1 VKTTAIVL
9 SAGRGTRMNSDV
21 AKQYLPLKGRPVL
34 FYCMDI
40 FQKSFI
46 DEIILVCAK
55 EDIEYC
61 KEEIVDKYGFS
72 KVSQIVPGGKERY
85 NSVFNGLCAISDVS
99 RKASEE
105 SYVFIHD
112 GARPFVDMDMLERV
126 LDEVKVHKACITG
139 VPVKDT
145 IKVSDADGFVCDTPN
160 RSSLYQVQTP
170 QVFEYKL
177 IKDAYK
183 EVLDKEQEL
192 REKGVSITDDAMIV
206 EAVSDIKVKIVEG
219 SYRNI
224 KITTPEDMIVAASFI
239 G

>member
-1 VKTTAIVL
+1 MKTTAIVL

-46 DEIILVCAK
+46 DEIILVCAE

-72 KVSQIVPGGKERY
+72 KVSKIVPGGKERY
-85 NSVFNGLCAISDVS
+85 NSVFNGLCAISDVPG
-99 RKASEE
+99 KASEE

-145 IKVSDADGFVCDTPN
+145 IKVSDVDGFVCDTPN
-160 RSSLYQVQTP
+160 RSTLYQVQTP

-206 EAVSDIKVKIVEG
+206 EAVSDTKVKILEG

>member
-1 VKTTAIVL
+1 MKTTAIVL

-34 FYCMDI
+34 FYCMDT

-46 DEIILVCAK
+46 DEIILVCAE
-55 EDIEYC
+55 EDIDYC

-72 KVSQIVPGGKERY
+72 KVSKIVPGGKERY
-85 NSVFNGLCAISDVS
+85 NSVFNGLCAISDGLG
-99 RKASEE
+99 KASEE

-145 IKVSDADGFVCDTPN
+145 IKVSDVDGFVCDTPN
-160 RSSLYQVQTP
+160 RSTLYQVQTP

-206 EAVSDIKVKIVEG
+206 EAVSDTKVKIVEG

>member
-1 VKTTAIVL
+1 MKTTAIVL

-46 DEIILVCAK
+46 DEIVLVCAE

-61 KEEIVDKYGFS
+61 KTEIVDKFGFS
-72 KVSQIVPGGKERY
+72 KVSKIVSGGKERY
-85 NSVFNGLCAISDVS
+85 NSVYNGLCAIEDD
-99 RKASEE
+99 AELNNEE
-105 SYVFIHD
+105 RYVFIHD
-112 GARPFVDMDMLERV
+112 GARPFVDIDMLNRV
-126 LDEVKVHKACITG
+126 LEEVRIHKACITG

-145 IKVSDADGFVCDTPN
+145 IKVSDKEGFVCDTPN

-183 EVLDKEQEL
+183 EVLENEKKL
-192 REKGVSITDDAMIV
+192 REQGISITDDAMIV
-206 EAVSDIKVKIVEG
+206 EAVSDTKVKIVEG

>member
-1 VKTTAIVL
+1 MKTTAIVL

-46 DEIILVCAK
+46 DEIILVCAE

-61 KEEIVDKYGFS
+61 KDEIVDKYGFS
-72 KVSQIVPGGKERY
+72 KVSRIVSGGKERY
-85 NSVFNGLCAISDVS
+85 NSVYNGLCAISDI
-99 RKASEE
+99 SEKDSGE
-105 SYVFIHD
+105 NYVFIHD
-112 GARPFVDMDMLERV
+112 GARPFVDIDMLERV

-145 IKVSDADGFVCDTPN
+145 IKVSDTDGFVCDTPN
-160 RSSLYQVQTP
+160 RASLYQVQTP

-183 EVLDKEQEL
+183 EVLDKEKEL

-206 EAVSDIKVKIVEG
+206 EAVSDAKVKIVEG

>member
-1 VKTTAIVL
+1 MKTTAIVL

-34 FYCMDI
+34 FYCMDT

-46 DEIILVCAK
+46 DEIILVCAE
-55 EDIEYC
+55 EDIDYC

-72 KVSQIVPGGKERY
+72 KVSKIVPGGKERY
-85 NSVFNGLCAISDVS
+85 NSVFNGLCAISDGPG
-99 RKASEE
+99 KASEE

-170 QVFEYKL
+170 QVFDYKL

-183 EVLDKEQEL
+183 EVLDKEKEL

>member
-1 VKTTAIVL
+1 MKTTAIVL

-46 DEIILVCAK
+46 DEIILVCAE

-61 KEEIVDKYGFS
+61 KDEIVDKYGFS
-72 KVSQIVPGGKERY
+72 KVSRIVSGGKERY
-85 NSVFNGLCAISDVS
+85 NSVYNGLCAISDI
-99 RKASEE
+99 SEKDSGE

-112 GARPFVDMDMLERV
+112 GARPFVDIDMLERV

-145 IKVSDADGFVCDTPN
+145 IKVSDTDGFVCDTPN
-160 RSSLYQVQTP
+160 RASLYQVQTP

-183 EVLDKEQEL
+183 EVLDKEKEL

-206 EAVSDIKVKIVEG
+206 EAVSDAKVKIVEG

>member
-1 VKTTAIVL
+1 MKTTAIVL

-21 AKQYLPLKGRPVL
+21 AKQYLPLMGRPVL
-34 FYCMDI
+34 FYCMDT

-72 KVSQIVPGGKERY
+72 KVSKIVPGGKERY

-99 RKASEE
+99 GKVSEE

-170 QVFEYKL
+170 QVFDYKL

>member
-1 VKTTAIVL
+1 MKTTAIVL

-85 NSVFNGLCAISDVS
+85 NSVFNGLCAISDVPG
-99 RKASEE
+99 KASEE
-105 SYVFIHD
+105 RYVFIHD

-170 QVFEYKL
+170 QVFDYKL

-183 EVLDKEQEL
+183 EVLDKEKEL

>member
-1 VKTTAIVL
+1 MKTTAIVL

>member
-1 VKTTAIVL
+1 MKTTAIVL

-170 QVFEYKL
+170 QVFDYKL

>member
-1 VKTTAIVL
+1 MKTTAIVL

-46 DEIILVCAK
+46 DEIILVCAE

-61 KEEIVDKYGFS
+61 KDEIVDKYGFS
-72 KVSQIVPGGKERY
+72 KVSRIVLGGKERY
-85 NSVFNGLCAISDVS
+85 NSVYNGLCAISDI
-99 RKASEE
+99 SEKDSGE
-105 SYVFIHD
+105 NYVFIHD
-112 GARPFVDMDMLERV
+112 GARPFVDIDMLERV

-145 IKVSDADGFVCDTPN
+145 IKVSDTDGFVCDTPN
-160 RSSLYQVQTP
+160 RASLYQVQTP

-183 EVLDKEQEL
+183 EVLDKEKEL

-206 EAVSDIKVKIVEG
+206 EAVSDAKVKIVEG

>member
-1 VKTTAIVL
+1 
-9 SAGRGTRMNSDV
+9 MNSDV

-34 FYCMDI
+34 FYCMNT

-46 DEIILVCAK
+46 DEIILVCA
-55 EDIEYC
+55 EDDIEYC
-61 KEEIVDKYGFS
+61 RQEIVDKYSFD
-72 KVSQIVPGGKERY
+72 KVTHIVAGGKERY
-85 NSVFNGLCAISDVS
+85 NSVYNGLLAI
-99 RKASEE
+99 EE
-105 SYVFIHD
+105 SDYVYIHD

-183 EVLDKEQEL
+183 EVLDKEKEL
-192 REKGVSITDDAMIV
+192 REKGISITDDAMIV
-206 EAVSDIKVKIVEG
+206 EAVSDVKVKIVEG

>member
-46 DEIILVCAK
+46 DEIILVCAE

-61 KEEIVDKYGFS
+61 KDEIVDKYGFS
-72 KVSQIVPGGKERY
+72 KVSRIVSGGKERY
-85 NSVFNGLCAISDVS
+85 NSVYNGLCAISDI
-99 RKASEE
+99 SEKDSGE
-105 SYVFIHD
+105 NYVFIHD

-177 IKDAYK
+177 IKDSYK
-183 EVLDKEQEL
+183 EVLDKEKEL
-192 REKGVSITDDAMIV
+192 REKGISITDDAMIV
-206 EAVSDIKVKIVEG
+206 EAVSDVKVKIVEG